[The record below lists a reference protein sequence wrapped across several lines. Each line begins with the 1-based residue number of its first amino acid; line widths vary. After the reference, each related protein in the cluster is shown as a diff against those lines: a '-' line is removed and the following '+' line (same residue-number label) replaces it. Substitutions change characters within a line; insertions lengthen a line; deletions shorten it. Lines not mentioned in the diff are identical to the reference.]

1 MSNKDLILGVL
12 EIIGLIVEAVILTS
26 IILAL

>member
-12 EIIGLIVEAVILTS
+12 EIIDLIVEAVILTS